1 MDQASSDRN
10 AFDTTLRD
18 AGSDRSTE
26 VVPDETTARSVS
38 PEAVP
43 LRLDRAPA
51 NATSPQLAAVAQPA
65 AARQPT
71 EVLPTPVLSSAQLP
85 RKAGRKK
92 LLLVALLLAALAG
105 GGHYGWNWWT
115 VGRFQ
120 ETTDNAFLQADKV
133 TVSPR
138 ITGFVTAV
146 EVGDNQAV
154 HAGDVVAT
162 IDDRDAHI
170 SVDGARA
177 ELDKARAQL
186 DGYKAAVTQ
195 QAATV
200 ASAKADITN
209 AEAGLAFATLEA
221 KRYADLLTSGA
232 GTSQRAQQTDADLRE
247 HAATLDKDRAALDVA
262 QKQVKTYEA
271 LAASAT
277 AGIAAAQ
284 AKLDQAELTLGYAVV
299 RAPIDGVVGDR
310 SVRVGQMVQAGMGL
324 LTVVPM
330 GRDIYLVANFK
341 ETQLGHMAV
350 GQPVG
355 FTVDAFGDHAFHGT
369 VESFSPGTGAQFA
382 LLPPE
387 NATGNFTKVVQRVPV
402 KIRLAADDPLLARLR
417 PGLSVE
423 ATVETRGDDGH
434 ETGSVTLVGL
444 AEAH

>member
-1 MDQASSDRN
+1 MDHSSSDRN
-10 AFDTTLRD
+10 TFDTTLRD
-18 AGSDRSTE
+18 GRTE
-26 VVPDETTARSVS
+26 RATDAVNDESMARSVS

-43 LRLDRAPA
+43 SRLDCAPVD
-51 NATSPQLAAVAQPA
+51 ATSPQLAAVAQP
-65 AARQPT
+65 T
-71 EVLPTPVLSSAQLP
+71 VTPPSSALPSAQRP
-85 RKAGRKK
+85 RKIGKK
-92 LLLVALLLAALAG
+92 KLLLAALLLAGCAG

-138 ITGFVTAV
+138 ITGFVTTVA
-146 EVGDNQAV
+146 VGDNQVV
-154 HAGDVVAT
+154 HTGDIIAT
-162 IDDRDAHI
+162 IDDRDARI
-170 SVDGARA
+170 GVAGAKA

-186 DGYKAAVTQ
+186 DGYKAAVIQ

-209 AEAGLAFATLEA
+209 AEAGLAFATQDA

-232 GTSQRAQQTDADLRE
+232 GTSQRAQQTDADLRQ

-271 LAASAT
+271 LAASAV
-277 AGIAAAQ
+277 AGIASAQ
-284 AKLDQAELTLGYAVV
+284 AKLDQAELNLGYSVV

-310 SVRVGQMVQAGMGL
+310 SVRVGQMVQVGMGL

-341 ETQLGHMAV
+341 ETQLGHMAI

-355 FTVDAFGDHAFHGT
+355 FTVDAFGDHEFHGT

-402 KIRLAADDPLLARLR
+402 KIRLGGDDPLLARLR

-423 ATVETRGDDGH
+423 ATVETRGDDGRG
-434 ETGSVTLVGL
+434 TGSQTLVGM
-444 AEAH
+444 AEAR